1 MSLFVRKPIDQLL
14 AESADTENGL
24 KKTLSAGSL
33 IALGIGAVIGAGLF
47 SITGLAAANHAGPAI
62 TISFIIAAVGCAFAG
77 LCYAEFASMIPV
89 AGSAY
94 TYSYATL
101 GEFIAWIIGWD
112 LVLEYAVGA
121 ATVASSWSGYLDKLL
136 GTWNLSFPH
145 ELLLTPFDTMTLADG
160 SVIHGLVNLP
170 AVFIVV
176 VMSLVLIRGTQE
188 SSWVNNIIV
197 LLKVSIVIIF
207 IAVGFK
213 YIRPE
218 NLTPYIPPNNGHFGE
233 FGWSGIIRAA
243 AIVFFA
249 YIGFDAVSTAAQE
262 TKNPK
267 KAMPIGI
274 LGALAICT
282 ILYMLFA
289 YVMTGVANY
298 TTFATGGNELAPV
311 ATAISQMGPVGPGG
325 VVIPAFPWLNRFIII
340 AILLGYSS
348 VILVMLLGQSR
359 VFYSMS
365 KDGLLPRV
373 FSNLHLKFRTPAKSN
388 LLFMIFVSAFAA
400 FVPGRVVGEMTS
412 IGTLLAF
419 ILVCIGIIVMRRS
432 MPDAPRAFRTPLVPL
447 IPILGVIVCFG
458 MMAFLPLDT
467 WIRLIAWMMIGFDVY
482 LSFGIRKSHLATD
495 DSSADRRRSIRV
507 TANCGLGMCAILA
520 IVTYLHHHNNP
531 EQSGLI
537 IFAVCMC
544 AFHIVYYLFYRQVK
558 SARIPG

>member
-1 MSLFVRKPIDQLL
+1 MSLFTRKPISLLL
-14 AESADTENGL
+14 AETADTEHGL
-24 KKTLSAGSL
+24 KKTLSAGAL

-47 SITGLAAANHAGPAI
+47 SITGIAAANHAGPAI
-62 TISFIIAAVGCAFAG
+62 TISFVIAAVGCAFAG

-121 ATVASSWSGYLDKLL
+121 ATVASSWSGYLEKLFESWGL
-136 GTWNLSFPH
+136 ALPP
-145 ELLLTPFDTMTLADG
+145 ELLLTPFDTMTLASG
-160 SVIHGLVNLP
+160 QVIHGLINLP

-176 VMSLVLIRGTQE
+176 LMSLVLIRGTQE

-197 LLKVSIVIIF
+197 VLKVSIVIIF
-207 IAVGFK
+207 IVVGFR
-213 YIRPE
+213 YVRPE
-218 NLTPYIPPNNGHFGE
+218 NLTPFIPPNQGNFGE

-262 TKNPK
+262 TRNPK
-267 KAMPIGI
+267 RAMPIGI

-282 ILYMLFA
+282 VLYMLFA

-298 TTFATGGNELAPV
+298 STFGQGGNELAPV
-311 ATAISQMGPVGPGG
+311 ATAINHMGPIGPDG
-325 VVIPAFPWLNRFIII
+325 VVQPAYPWLNRFIIV

-365 KDGLLPRV
+365 KDGLLPRI
-373 FSNLHLKFRTPAKSN
+373 FSDLHAKFRTPAKSN
-388 LLFMIFVSAFAA
+388 LLFMILVSLFAA
-400 FVPGRVVGEMTS
+400 FIPGRVVGEMTS

-419 ILVCIGIIVMRRS
+419 ILVCIGIIVLRRS
-432 MPDAPRAFRTPLVPL
+432 MPDAPRGFRTPLVPL
-447 IPILGVIVCFG
+447 IPILGILVCFG

-467 WIRLIAWMMIGFDVY
+467 WIRLIAWMMIGFDIY
-482 LSFGIRKSHLATD
+482 LSFGIRRSHLAD
-495 DSSADRRRSIRV
+495 HDSSGDKIRSTQV
-507 TANCGLGMCAILA
+507 TCYSGLGLCVVLA
-520 IVTYLHHHNNP
+520 IVTFLHHRMTP
-531 EQSGLI
+531 EQSSLI
-537 IFAVCMC
+537 IFAACMC
-544 AFHIVYYLFYRQVK
+544 AFHIAYYFYYLVIRVKKYR
-558 SARIPG
+558 